1 MRNEEFSR
9 EVNAMERILESAVT
23 LNWEDFTTSYT
34 PVAMQ
39 MQYRSGPE
47 RSLEHLKLWSSAS
60 RGHWNLVCE
69 YWVHAT
75 KTHVQGVT
83 FSDRYSSAG
92 LTRMLEAIMQNQQA
106 FAVPHSDSSG
116 GLVQIAPP
124 NETDSIAAKHL
135 MIEMLERIT
144 SRTSTGTV
152 TAAIRSAAN
161 HPMLSS
167 QTYTSVS
174 SPE

>member
-39 MQYRSGPE
+39 IEYRNGPE
-47 RSLEHLKLWSSAS
+47 RSLEHLKLWSSAL

-75 KTHVQGVT
+75 ATHLQGAI
-83 FSDRYSSAG
+83 FSDSYSSAG

-106 FAVPHSDSSG
+106 FAVPHSDSTG
-116 GLVQIAPP
+116 GLVHIAPP
-124 NETDSIAAKHL
+124 NETESIAAKHL
-135 MIEMLERIT
+135 MIAGLERIT

-161 HPMLSS
+161 HPMVSG
-167 QTYTSVS
+167 QTYTGVS